1 MAAEVAKQ
9 LSYSNVV
16 QQDPSTSGGGRSAEL
31 KAQPVPATDQSVPNH
46 SESKENVKPVEH
58 NEHENAADDGSEER
72 TKIEKPV
79 KKVEYVPASPPK
91 DNPWLRNKKASANTT
106 NATSSISSGQQ
117 TAAVKSQK
125 QAEKPKTVKSPRNNK
140 SAPSTGG
147 GGHKEKSSGRGRAE
161 KHEAPKD
168 DVSKSGKKDSTES
181 KPPPRKKVYES
192 APPPKVN
199 AWSKGKTSPAASIEP
214 PVFNS
219 DVNMTNISQSTN
231 IAAEVPVVV
240 QEPVAVAAVLPPTNA
255 APPAPPAAVPTV
267 AASKGNFLY
276 FYLIFINCH
285 FQNLSKCGWLFFM
298 FV

>member
-16 QQDPSTSGGGRSAEL
+16 QQDPTTSTSSGGRSAEL
-31 KAQPVPATDQSVPNH
+31 KAQSVPATDQSVPNH

-58 NEHENAADDGSEER
+58 NEHENATDDGSEER
-72 TKIEKPV
+72 TKNEKPV

-106 NATSSISSGQQ
+106 SATGSISSGQQ
-117 TAAVKSQK
+117 TAAVKNQK

-140 SAPSTGG
+140 VASGTGG
-147 GGHKEKSSGRGRAE
+147 VGHKEKSSGRGRAE

-168 DVSKSGKKDSTES
+168 DASKSGKKDSTES

-199 AWSKGKTSPAASIEP
+199 AWSKGKTSPAASVEP
-214 PVFNS
+214 PVFDS
-219 DVNMTNISQSTN
+219 DVNMTNTCITQSTN
-231 IAAEVPVVV
+231 IATEVPVVV
-240 QEPVAVAAVLPPTNA
+240 QEPVAVAAVLPPTNV
-255 APPAPPAAVPTV
+255 APPPPPVATAPTV
-267 AASKGNFLY
+267 ATSKGICF
-276 FYLIFINCH
+276 
-285 FQNLSKCGWLFFM
+285 
-298 FV
+298 